1 MQIGQGVTPTDLDI
15 LGDPQTSGGLLLAIS
30 EDKVDELVRRLHEQ
44 GALSA
49 AVVGRCLKQEQ
60 STIWYLGRLPVD

>member
-1 MQIGQGVTPTDLDI
+1 MF
-15 LGDPQTSGGLLLAIS
+15 LGDPQTSGGLLLAVS

-49 AVVGRCLKQEQ
+49 AVVGRCFKHDK
-60 STIWYLGRLPVD
+60 STIRVEKSP